1 MGPLYAQ
8 FLMFLSLCGLEIVP
22 YQYLPASSKD
32 NLELKIQCLVKKHNK
47 MPINSYYN
55 CLTTFTVTSKY
66 PMTEL

>member
-32 NLELKIQCLVKKHNK
+32 NLELKIQCLVKKHN
-47 MPINSYYN
+47 
-55 CLTTFTVTSKY
+55 
-66 PMTEL
+66 